1 MTFSNIKKTRTQVTK
16 NHDIFNTWIRINYK
30 RYYEKEVIDMA
41 INWIKLGGVAL
52 TLLGAGVSVANGVLE
67 DKKLDDKVTEKVAEA
82 LTKSSKGDA

>member
-1 MTFSNIKKTRTQVTK
+1 
-16 NHDIFNTWIRINYK
+16 
-30 RYYEKEVIDMA
+30 MA